1 MAIQLNAQRGG
12 FSINGGYL
20 LVTEATTRKYLKP
33 VTVEKQVTQPDGAI
47 VTVQEPGMENAVM
60 TVARVQV
67 YPTREMR
74 DEEFGVTQMQEAF
87 SFEHINGRD
96 PVDEA
101 YAHIKLHGL
110 RGWVLSAMVDV

>member
-12 FSINGGYL
+12 FSINQGYL
-20 LVTEATTRKYLKP
+20 LVTEATTKKYLKP
-33 VTVEKQVTQPDGAI
+33 VTVAKQVTQPDGSI
-47 VTVQEPGMENAVM
+47 ITVEEPGVENAVM
-60 TVARVQV
+60 TVARIQV

-87 SFEHINGRD
+87 SFDHVNGRD

-101 YAHIKLHGL
+101 YEYVKLHGL
-110 RGWVLSAMVDV
+110 RGWVLSQMVDV